1 MKRIE
6 SNRPRA
12 GKLEAVGISMRYH
25 QPRLDRWTSVLD
37 DVSVTIRP
45 REFVTMIGPSG
56 CGKTT
61 FLHVLDGLL
70 TPTRGTVR
78 VDDRV
83 VTGPGPERAM
93 VFQEAALLPWRTV
106 LGNVVYGAE
115 CLGWDRERALRSAY
129 HWLEVVGLR
138 DVPRHYPH
146 ELSGG
151 MRQRVNLA
159 RALAVEPRILLM
171 DEPFS
176 SVDSQTREM
185 LQAELMAIF
194 ERTETTVLFITHDI
208 AEAIYLADQ
217 VVVLTQR
224 PGRIQEIVGVDLPRP
239 RDGQVRR
246 SKWLRDCEDYLRG
259 LLRPAAPAG
268 GDRAVE
274 PMR

>member
-1 MKRIE
+1 MTHT
-6 SNRPRA
+6 RPDRRGA
-12 GKLEAVGISMRYH
+12 GKLEALNINMRYH
-25 QPRLDRWTSVLD
+25 QPRLDRWTSVLE
-37 DVSVTIRP
+37 DVSVIVHP
-45 REFVTMIGPSG
+45 GEFVTMIGPSG

-61 FLHVLDGLL
+61 LLHILDGLVA
-70 TPTRGTVR
+70 PSRGAVR
-78 VDDRV
+78 VDERV
-83 VTGPGPERAM
+83 VTGPGPDRAM

-115 CLGWDRERALRSAY
+115 CLGWDRASALRSAR

-176 SVDSQTREM
+176 SVDAQTREM
-185 LQAELMAIF
+185 LQAELMAIL
-194 ERTETTVLFITHDI
+194 ERTGTTVLFVTHDI
-208 AEAIYLADQ
+208 AEAIYLADR
-217 VVVLTQR
+217 VVVLTR
-224 PGRIQEIVGVDLPRP
+224 SPGRIQQVVEVDLPRP
-239 RDGQVRR
+239 RDGAVRR
-246 SKWLRDCEDYLRG
+246 SGWLRDCEDYLRG
-259 LLRPAAPAG
+259 LLGPG
-268 GDRAVE
+268 GKAVG

>member
-6 SNRPRA
+6 SDRPSA

-45 REFVTMIGPSG
+45 REFVTMLGPSG

-61 FLHVLDGLL
+61 FLHILDGLL

-78 VDDRV
+78 VDDRI

-115 CLGWDRERALRSAY
+115 SLGWDRARALRSAY

-194 ERTETTVLFITHDI
+194 DQTETTVLFITHDI

-224 PGRIQEIVGVDLPRP
+224 PGRIQEIVRVDLPRP

-246 SKWLRDCEDYLRG
+246 SRWLRDCEDYLRG

>member
-1 MKRIE
+1 VTTME
-6 SNRPRA
+6 SNGPRA

-25 QPRLDRWTSVLD
+25 QRRLDRWTSVLD
-37 DVSVTIRP
+37 DVSVTVRP
-45 REFVTMIGPSG
+45 REFVTLIGPSG

-61 FLHVLDGLL
+61 FLHILDGLL
-70 TPTRGTVR
+70 TPTGGTVR

-106 LGNVVYGAE
+106 LGNIAYGAE
-115 CLGWDRERALRSAY
+115 CLGWDRARALRSAC

-159 RALAVEPRILLM
+159 RALTVEPRILLM

-176 SVDSQTREM
+176 SVDAQTREM

-194 ERTETTVLFITHDI
+194 DRTETTVLFVTHDI
-208 AEAIYLADQ
+208 AEAIYLADR
-217 VVVLTQR
+217 VVVLSRR
-224 PGRIQEIVGVDLPRP
+224 PARIQEIVEVDLPRP
-239 RDGQVRR
+239 RDRQARR
-246 SKWLRDCEDYLRG
+246 SRWLRDCEDYLRG
-259 LLRPAAPAG
+259 LLRPHAPTAS
-268 GDRAVE
+268 DRAAE

>member
-1 MKRIE
+1 ME
-6 SNRPRA
+6 SNRSRA
-12 GKLEAVGISMRYH
+12 GKLEAVGISLRYH
-25 QPRLDRWTSVLD
+25 QPRLDRWTSVLE
-37 DVSVTIRP
+37 DVSVTVRP
-45 REFVTMIGPSG
+45 GEFVTMIGPSG

-61 FLHVLDGLL
+61 FLHILDGLL
-70 TPTRGTVR
+70 TPTGGTVR

-115 CLGWDRERALRSAY
+115 CLGWDRARALGSAR

-176 SVDSQTREM
+176 SVDAQTREM

-194 ERTETTVLFITHDI
+194 ERTETTVLFGTHDI
-208 AEAIYLADQ
+208 AEAIYLADR
-217 VVVLTQR
+217 VVVLSRR
-224 PGRIQEIVGVDLPRP
+224 PGRIQEIVEVDLPRP
-239 RDGQVRR
+239 RDGEARR
-246 SKWLRDCEDYLRG
+246 SRWLRDCEDYLRG
-259 LLRPAAPAG
+259 LLRLTRTA

>member
-1 MKRIE
+1 M
-6 SNRPRA
+6 
-12 GKLEAVGISMRYH
+12 GYH
-25 QPRLDRWTSVLD
+25 QPRLDRWTSVLK

-45 REFVTMIGPSG
+45 REFVTLIGPSG

-61 FLHVLDGLL
+61 LLHILDGLL
-70 TPTRGTVR
+70 APTRGTVR

-115 CLGWDRERALRSAY
+115 CLGWDRESAVRSA
-129 HWLEVVGLR
+129 HRWLEVVGLR
-138 DVPRHYPH
+138 DVARHYPH

-159 RALAVEPRILLM
+159 RALAVDPRILLM

-176 SVDSQTREM
+176 SVDAQTREM

-194 ERTETTVLFITHDI
+194 DRTETTVVFVTHDI
-208 AEAIYLADQ
+208 AEAIYLADR
-217 VVVLTQR
+217 VVVLTRR
-224 PGRIQEIVGVDLPRP
+224 PGRIQEIVEVDLPRP

-246 SKWLRDCEDYLRG
+246 SSWLRDCEDYLRG
-259 LLRPAAPAG
+259 LLRPAPAAD
-268 GDRAVE
+268 DRAVE
-274 PMR
+274 PRRSGQAEGPARAGR